1 MQFRLTLLVS
11 LIMPGLA
18 LGAISNGF
26 KVPDGFEVSVYA
38 GDDLAHDIFTMTTD
52 STGRIVV
59 AGRGYVKVLHD
70 TDGDGK
76 ADKATEFAKAP
87 KSGARGMY
95 FDGIRLFATGDNGLK
110 VYTDSD
116 GDGVADGEPEKI
128 FHVAKDGEHTANGIV
143 KGPDGWIYI
152 MCGNDAGISH
162 DHATVSSS
170 PLKTNI
176 VAGALVRVS
185 PNGQRSEVV
194 AHGFRNPY
202 DVDFDARG
210 MAFTY
215 DADGERDHHLPW
227 YAGSRVFDIATG
239 MEHGWIINGWGHSW
253 SRPES
258 NYDNVQ
264 RVYEVGRGSPTG
276 VKVYQHNQFPQHYRN
291 GLFAICWSFGR
302 VYYFPLLRS
311 GATVQ
316 SELEIFMESATE
328 DGFAPVDAVVG
339 PEGDL
344 FIAMGG
350 RGTMGTVYKVSYAK
364 DDSYDPIGTGVAA
377 VVNAP
382 QPLSSWSRAKWIPL
396 ARNIAPEEF
405 GRVAMSLVG
414 SRKSRL
420 RAIEILVEVHGGVPV
435 KLARDLVKKG
445 EPEIATRAVW
455 GLGRSPDSPELR
467 RALCDFTSN
476 TDPRI
481 ARSAWEAL
489 ISLPSPL
496 KPAEGKPDFFAG
508 FESADRRVRA
518 ATMLAAK
525 GAAQAVYALTPTP
538 RRISERVRLGTAIV
552 NGIENDPS
560 FSSINMCLFV
570 FSRSK
575 DSSTRLDAIR
585 YLQQSLGDVYLV
597 KGTSDTHDGFVA
609 AGVTNVPIEIQQRI
623 IDRLAP
629 AFPTSDKELDRE
641 TGRLLAMLT
650 ANSPG
655 LLAKV
660 TDLWTAD
667 SLPEDDIH
675 YLQIAARLTE
685 ERTTYTRSQIAQALV
700 NLQHKMIEL
709 KRTASRHWPKH
720 VAETFVR
727 LLERDPEL
735 GNTIS
740 IVEGFG
746 LADHALLAQ
755 RLPYKNQKLKAAEKL
770 LDAKIW
776 TPELVSFVTVIK
788 PDALFPLLRSKWDE
802 ITLRDAIVRALARN
816 PASED
821 REKFLSGLHS
831 FDNGTV
837 STAARAL
844 RSLAEPA
851 SSTHIGIAMKVL
863 RRLTNDPKKKAQR
876 AELTK
881 LLAHWSGREIEI
893 KEQGD
898 LRKAYQPWF
907 DWFSE
912 TYDQDARDLFSS
924 ADQDVDAFLE
934 RLQSVNWEAG
944 DAEKGKAIF
953 EERQCQ
959 QCHASQTRIG
969 PHLNDITKRFAKADL
984 FAAIIDPNRDI
995 SAAYI
1000 PRIYET
1006 NDGETYTG
1014 FPVYNSPAATIVQTG
1029 PSTTIRLTAKN
1040 VISERQS
1047 NTSLMPAGLLE
1058 GLTDEQLADFH
1069 AFMST
1074 LK

>member
-1 MQFRLTLLVS
+1 MHFRLTLLVS
-11 LIMPGLA
+11 LLLPGLG

-26 KVPDGFEVSVYA
+26 KVPAGFEVSVYA
-38 GDDLAHDIFTMTTD
+38 DDDLAHDIFSMTTD
-52 STGRIVV
+52 AQGRIVV
-59 AGRGYVKVLHD
+59 AGRGYVKTLHD
-70 TDGDGK
+70 TDSDGT
-76 ADKATEFAKAP
+76 ADQATVFATAP

-95 FDGIRLFATGDNGLK
+95 FDGNRLFATGDNGLK
-110 VYTDSD
+110 VYTDTD

-152 MCGNDAGISH
+152 MCGNDAGTSH
-162 DHATVSSS
+162 EHATSPAS

-176 VAGALVRVS
+176 VAGTLVRVS
-185 PNGQRSEVV
+185 PDGNQSEVV

-227 YAGSRVFDIATG
+227 YAGSRIFDIATG
-239 MEHGWIINGWGHSW
+239 MEHGWILNGWGHSW

-258 NYDNVQ
+258 NFDNVQ
-264 RVYEVGRGSPTG
+264 RVYEIGRGSPTG

-302 VYYFPLLRS
+302 VYYFPLLRQ

-316 SELEIFMESATE
+316 SEMEVFMESAT
-328 DGFAPVDAVVG
+328 DAGFAPVDAVVG
-339 PEGDL
+339 PDGDL
-344 FIAMGG
+344 FVAMGG
-350 RGTMGTVYKVSYAK
+350 RGTMGTVYKISYARN
-364 DDSYDPIGTGVAA
+364 DSYDPIGNGAAA

-396 ARNIAPEEF
+396 AKDIAPEEF
-405 GRVAMSLVG
+405 GRVAKSLVG

-435 KLARDLVKKG
+435 KLAKGLVARG
-445 EPEIATRAVW
+445 EPEIAARAVW
-455 GLGRSPDSPELR
+455 GLGRSSDSPELR
-467 RALCDFTSN
+467 QALCDFTGN
-476 TDPRI
+476 NDPRI
-481 ARSAWEAL
+481 ARNAWEAL

-496 KPAEGKPDFFAG
+496 KPTEGKPDFIAG
-508 FESADRRVRA
+508 FESPDRRVRA
-518 ATMLAAK
+518 ATVLAAK
-525 GAAQAVYALTPTP
+525 GAAQGVYAQTPTP

-560 FSSINMCLFV
+560 FSSVNMSLFV

-585 YLQQSLGDVYLV
+585 FLQKSLGDVFLL
-597 KGTSDTHDGFVA
+597 KGTTDTHDGFVA
-609 AGVTNVPIEIQQRI
+609 AGVTNVPIEIRQRMI
-623 IDRLAP
+623 ARLAP
-629 AFPTSDKELDRE
+629 AFPTSDEELDRE

-650 ANSPG
+650 ANFPG
-655 LLAKV
+655 LLTKV

-685 ERTTYTRSQIAQALV
+685 ERKNYTRSQIAKALV
-700 NLQHKMIEL
+700 NLQHKMNEL

-727 LLERDPEL
+727 LLEHDPEL
-735 GNTIS
+735 GNAIS
-740 IVEGFG
+740 AAEGFG

-755 RLPYKNQKLKAAEKL
+755 RLPDNDQKLKAAEKL
-770 LDAKIW
+770 LDAETW
-776 TPELVSFVTVIK
+776 TPELVSFMTVIK
-788 PDALFPLLRSKWDE
+788 SDALFPLLRSKWDE
-802 ITLRDAIVRALARN
+802 ITLRDAIVRALARE
-816 PASED
+816 PDGED
-821 REKFLSGLHS
+821 RQKFLAGLES
-831 FDNGTV
+831 FDNGTI
-837 STAARAL
+837 AAAVRAL
-844 RSLAEPA
+844 GELKDPPSPMD
-851 SSTHIGIAMKVL
+851 IGIAMKVL
-863 RRLTNDPKKKAQR
+863 RRLTNDPKKKPQR

-881 LLAHWSGREIEI
+881 LLTQWSGADI
-893 KEQGD
+893 KTEETGD
-898 LRKAYQPWF
+898 PRKSYQPWF

-912 TYDQDARDLFSS
+912 TYDQEARDLFTT
-924 ADQDVDAFLE
+924 ADQNVDAFLE
-934 RLQSVNWEAG
+934 RLKNVNWDEGEAK
-944 DAEKGKAIF
+944 KGKVIF

-969 PHLNDITKRFAKADL
+969 PHLNGITKRFTKEDL
-984 FAAIIDPNRDI
+984 FAAIIDPDRDI

-1006 NDGETYTG
+1006 KDGESYTG

-1029 PSTTIRLTAKN
+1029 PSTTIRVTAKN
-1040 VISERQS
+1040 VVSERLS

-1058 GLTDEQLADFH
+1058 GLSDQQLADFK
-1069 AFMST
+1069 AFMNG